1 MQTKRR
7 REREREHRKAE
18 EKQIRARGE
27 ESVMYEGTVSIRV
40 CSCSREHIAPISARR
55 VSGSRG
61 HRPFLASPLALPCAP
76 QIARVHTIL
85 LSAASSSS
93 LFPETSPSSP
103 PASFYLAARVHP
115 CTDVHF
121 CTPWRV
127 SKDGEIRF
135 APRENGVIIYEGG
148 NKKKGINQRG
158 GRGGGYFCQKL
169 RWSEKG
175 LRKLTSSPSIPRN
188 RGRTRKRAS
197 RGCPSFRNSSIS
209 IHRLGRRRGE
219 GGTGGCRSYVPF
231 VSSFGRSRARARIAL
246 EPR

>member
-1 MQTKRR
+1 
-7 REREREHRKAE
+7 
-18 EKQIRARGE
+18 
-27 ESVMYEGTVSIRV
+27 MYEGTVSIRV

-85 LSAASSSS
+85 LSATSSSS
-93 LFPETSPSSP
+93 LFPETSPFSPP

-121 CTPWRV
+121 CAPWRV

-175 LRKLTSSPSIPRN
+175 LRKLASSPSIPRN
-188 RGRTRKRAS
+188 RGRTRSSENARAEGVPRS
-197 RGCPSFRNSSIS
+197 ATLRSQSTAWGGEEREERGDADRTFRSFRHS
-209 IHRLGRRRGE
+209 GDPVRGHAPP
-219 GGTGGCRSYVPF
+219 SNLVKPPFPSVVPF
-231 VSSFGRSRARARIAL
+231 S
-246 EPR
+246 